1 MSRTILMLE
10 NDDDDRYITQAVFD
24 EHRYDILIQF
34 VTTSVELFDHLAVCD
49 KNKTDLPALI
59 LLDYHSTPSNAVE
72 ILQELRSGKA
82 GKKFSHIP
90 VIVLSGSVKSDIV
103 KACYE
108 AGASSFIQK
117 PSKATDTDTKI
128 ATFFQYW
135 FKTVQLPSAS

>member
-34 VTTSVELFDHLAVCD
+34 VSTSVELFDHLASCE
-49 KNKTDLPALI
+49 KSKTEFPALI
-59 LLDYHSTPSNAVE
+59 LLDYHSTPSNAAD
-72 ILQELRSGKA
+72 ILRELRSQRKY
-82 GKKFSHIP
+82 SHIP
-90 VIVLSGSVKSDIV
+90 VVVLSGSVKSDIV

-135 FKTVQLPSAS
+135 FKTVELPSR